1 MIHLIQVLYP
11 WLHKDLE
18 NSPAADTTI
27 HHLSTQKT
35 NITNQRQT
43 QQNEKRNNQGRK
55 EEEGWV
61 RPL

>member
-18 NSPAADTTI
+18 SSPAADTTV
-27 HHLSTQKT
+27 HHLPTQKT

-43 QQNEKRNNQGRK
+43 QQNENATIRGEKRRRDG
-55 EEEGWV
+55 
-61 RPL
+61 